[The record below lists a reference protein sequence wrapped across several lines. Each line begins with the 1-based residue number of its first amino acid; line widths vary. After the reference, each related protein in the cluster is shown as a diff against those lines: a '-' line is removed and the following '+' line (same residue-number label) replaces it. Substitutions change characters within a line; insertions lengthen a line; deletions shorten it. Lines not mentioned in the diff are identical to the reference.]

1 MKKFILLFIASLGA
15 TLFVNSQSQTVV
27 VDSSKF
33 SAYWWHSKDM
43 YDHLPDLRNEI
54 VFLGNSIT
62 DGAEWFE
69 LLGNRKCINRGISAD
84 ITEGILLRLDAVT
97 KLQPKKLFI
106 MIGVN
111 DLSRNMTPDEVTANY
126 RKILERVRSES
137 PRTKVYVQSVLPVNP
152 ATGMAKNHTN
162 KTPQIMELN
171 GKLKELAAEFGH
183 TYIDLFSVMA
193 DADNHLPRS
202 HSVDGLHLTYRAYK
216 DWADAI
222 RPYVK

>member
-1 MKKFILLFIASLGA
+1 MKRFVLLVAALISATGFI
-15 TLFVNSQSQTVV
+15 NSQTQTAA

-33 SAYWWHSKDM
+33 APYWWHSKDM
-43 YDHLPDLRNEI
+43 YDNLPEIRNAI

-69 LLGNRKCINRGISAD
+69 LLGNKKCINRGISAD
-84 ITEGILLRLDAVT
+84 ITEGILIRIDAIT

-111 DLSRNMTPDEVTANY
+111 DLSRNMTPDEIIVNY
-126 RKILERVRSES
+126 TKILEQIRNES
-137 PRTKVYVQSVLPVNP
+137 PRTMVYVQSVLPVNP

-162 KTPQIMELN
+162 KTPEIMELN
-171 GKLKELAAEFGH
+171 GKLSTLASEFGY
-183 TYIDLFSVMA
+183 TYIDLFTLMA

-202 HSVDGLHLTYRAYK
+202 YSIDGLHLSYKAYK
-216 DWADAI
+216 VWADAI
-222 RPYVK
+222 KPYIK

>member
-1 MKKFILLFIASLGA
+1 MKRFVLLVAALISATGFI
-15 TLFVNSQSQTVV
+15 NSQNQTAA

-33 SAYWWHSKDM
+33 APYWWHSKDM
-43 YDHLPDLRNEI
+43 YDNLPEIRNAI

-69 LLGNRKCINRGISAD
+69 LLGNKKCINRGISAD
-84 ITEGILLRLDAVT
+84 ITEGILLRLDAIT

-111 DLSRNMTPDEVTANY
+111 DLSRNMTADEIIVNY
-126 RKILERVRSES
+126 TKILEQIRNES
-137 PRTKVYVQSVLPVNP
+137 PRTMVYVQSVLPVNP

-162 KTPQIMELN
+162 KTPEIMELN
-171 GKLKELAAEFGH
+171 GKLSTLASEFGY
-183 TYIDLFSVMA
+183 TYIDLFTLMA

-202 HSVDGLHLTYRAYK
+202 YSIDGLHLSYKAYK
-216 DWADAI
+216 VWADAI
-222 RPYVK
+222 KPYIK